1 VAVATPSIRTH
12 VIVYTDETFLR
23 SRHCAKMLWYAL
35 KSAQRNRCRGD
46 DDAGSRLIILHAM
59 TADGMLHVPD
69 VAGSDD
75 LTEEYATAELVFRG
89 LHTSEDYHDCMDGD
103 RFLAWLE
110 KRLLPAF
117 AALFPCQKMILV
129 MDNASFHHQHSDLH
143 ITPSAM
149 SRAECVSFLEHIG
162 DERYSTQQLYSRARS
177 APTKKQLQERVREL
191 LRANPDLQP
200 GDTKV
205 AALMKKHGHMLVYT
219 PPYTPAF
226 QPIELLWAELKRQA
240 GLYSALGRSEVEA
253 RAQAE
258 AFFHSVTDVR
268 CQSLI
273 RHAHGKMDEFI
284 ASADAGDLHQFGSL
298 HGLVSAEP
306 ALLAALSD

>member
-1 VAVATPSIRTH
+1 MRRFLLQYAAAMRLQQAGTH

-46 DDAGSRLIILHAM
+46 DDAGSR
-59 TADGMLHVPD
+59 
-69 VAGSDD
+69 
-75 LTEEYATAELVFRG
+75 
-89 LHTSEDYHDCMDGD
+89 MDGE

-117 AALFPCQKMILV
+117 AAVFPCQKMILV
-129 MDNASFHHQHSDLH
+129 MDNASFHHQHSELH

-162 DERYSTQQLYSRARS
+162 DERFSTAQLYSRARA
-177 APTKKQLQERVREL
+177 APTKQQLQERVREL

-205 AALMKKHGHMLVYT
+205 AALMKRHGHMLVYT

-240 GLYSALGRSEVEA
+240 GLYSALGRSETEA

-258 AFFHSVTDVR
+258 AFFRSVTDAH

-284 ASADAGDLHQFGSL
+284 ASEAAGDLRQFGSL
-298 HGLVSAEP
+298 DGLVSADP
-306 ALLAALSD
+306 AVVAALAD